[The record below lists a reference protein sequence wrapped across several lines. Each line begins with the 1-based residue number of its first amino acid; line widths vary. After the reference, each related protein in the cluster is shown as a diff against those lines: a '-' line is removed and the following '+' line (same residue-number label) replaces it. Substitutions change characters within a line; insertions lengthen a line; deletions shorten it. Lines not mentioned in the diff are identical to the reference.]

1 MDLGNKMYIA
11 IQLYQALTFMHTSV
25 PPVAHL
31 DIKPSNVMVS
41 YIAEQ
46 DLKGAVII
54 HPFPLRL
61 RRGLGKH
68 I

>member
-1 MDLGNKMYIA
+1 MYIA
-11 IQLYQALTFMHTSV
+11 IQLCQALTFMHTSV

-31 DIKPSNVMVS
+31 YIKPSNVLVS

-46 DLKGAVII
+46 DLKGAVIMY
-54 HPFPLRL
+54 PFPLRL